1 MPHGSYNNSLDDVIA
16 SLSSI
21 GAEVTWMGTKGKVNP
36 LGWDYVSLYASDSVV
51 NNTNFDDAV
60 LQCYLN
66 KIKIGVAWSRM
77 TQIDNVIAYNN
88 RQTDYRKKISFVTT
102 ELETYGSSP
111 NCTVTEYRSWIPQVY
126 AKCKANGLKQY
137 IYEGWNYNYDVTV
150 PNSDGFL
157 LHAYRTSTQMA
168 TKDDMY
174 NYLRGRMNSSDPSKS
189 ILAQAIAFGKIV
201 EISVL
206 SSSEEGFGL
215 DFFKTHNWIDPYLMV
230 QDSFNRLATADMKKY
245 FILDGSFVFTSKK
258 MKLARP

>member
-16 SLSSI
+16 SLTSI

-51 NNTNFDDAV
+51 NSANFDDAV

-77 TQIDNVIAYNN
+77 TQVDNVIAYNN
-88 RQTDYRKKISFVTT
+88 RQADYRKKISFVTT

-111 NCTVTEYRSWIPQVY
+111 NCTVAEYRSWIPQVY

-137 IYEGWNYNYDVTV
+137 IYEGWSSYKTNSYDISV

-157 LHAYRTSTQMA
+157 LHAYRTSAQMTLPDDAFNYCAARLTQITTQA
-168 TKDDMY
+168 
-174 NYLRGRMNSSDPSKS
+174 KS
-189 ILAQAIAFGKIV
+189 IGKIV
-201 EISVL
+201 DVSL
-206 SSSEEGFGL
+206 LTSSEAIYGQ
-215 DFFKTHNWIDPYLMV
+215 DYYKTHSWDAEYNLFK
-230 QDSFNRLATADMKKY
+230 DSFSRLASIDMKKY
-245 FILDGSFVFTSKK
+245 IVLDGAFIFTSKTSK
-258 MKLARP
+258 VSKP